1 MIRIITD
8 SGSDIEQNE
17 FDNLLVQPL
26 KVTIGDKTYL
36 DGVDMSK
43 NEFFVMLEESDV
55 LPSTS
60 QATPFDFEQVYQ
72 KVKDENDEA
81 IVLPISSGVSGTCQS
96 AMIAA
101 KQFDNISVVDTKN
114 VCHGQA
120 LLVMRAL
127 ELVKKGL
134 NRQEIVDIL
143 EEEKGKIRFFAI
155 VDTLKYLEKGGR
167 LSKGAA
173 IVGGLIGI
181 KPILAIE
188 EGALVAKEK
197 ARGSK
202 SAYARMADIVA
213 NDDVDTDRPV
223 IMAYSGTTDRKLQ
236 QFKNDNLDKLQKV
249 MPAVIEKQ
257 IGTAVGTHAGPDTVV
272 VTYFTK

>member
-1 MIRIITD
+1 MNVNNKEENMIRIITD

-101 KQFDNISVVDTKN
+101 KQFNNISVVDTKN

-143 EEEKGKIRFFAI
+143 EEEKEKIRFFAI
-155 VDTLKYLEKGGR
+155 VDTL
-167 LSKGAA
+167 
-173 IVGGLIGI
+173 
-181 KPILAIE
+181 
-188 EGALVAKEK
+188 
-197 ARGSK
+197 
-202 SAYARMADIVA
+202 
-213 NDDVDTDRPV
+213 
-223 IMAYSGTTDRKLQ
+223 
-236 QFKNDNLDKLQKV
+236 
-249 MPAVIEKQ
+249 
-257 IGTAVGTHAGPDTVV
+257 
-272 VTYFTK
+272 

>member
-143 EEEKGKIRFFAI
+143 EEEKEKIRFFAI

-213 NDDVDTDRPV
+213 NDEVDTDRPV

>member
-8 SGSDIEQNE
+8 SGSDIEVNE
-17 FDNLLVQPL
+17 YENLIIQPL
-26 KVTIGDKTYL
+26 KVNIGDKTYL
-36 DGVDMSK
+36 DGIDMSK

-60 QATPFDFEQVYQ
+60 LASPYEFEEIYK
-72 KVKDENDEA
+72 KVSDDNDEA

-134 NRQEIVDIL
+134 DRKTVVDIL
-143 EEEKGKIRFFAI
+143 EEEKKKIRFYAI

-188 EGALVAKEK
+188 DGLLVAKEK

-202 SAYARMADIVA
+202 SAYSRMADIVK
-213 NDDVDTDRPV
+213 NDNVDTDRPI
-223 IMAYSGTTDRKLQ
+223 IMAYSGTTDHKLQ
-236 QFKNDNLDKLQKV
+236 IFKNDNSAKLERI
-249 MPAVIEKQ
+249 MPGVIEKQ
-257 IGTAVGTHAGPDTVV
+257 IGTAVGTHAGPGTVV
-272 VTYFTK
+272 VTYFVK

>member
-134 NRQEIVDIL
+134 NRQEIVDVL

-167 LSKGAA
+167 LSKSAA

-257 IGTAVGTHAGPDTVV
+257 IGTAVGTHAGPNTVV